1 MFLNGRVC
9 YAIYLMII
17 CFTSLLRRLPATAYL
32 NCQYHAAATDTS
44 ARYVYVDCGWAV
56 KFAMYGITVTVN
68 SRFMKVV
75 VGASVSEPHTGV
87 FNCFFSY
94 IITSLQVMTWQ

>member
-1 MFLNGRVC
+1 
-9 YAIYLMII
+9 MII
-17 CFTSLLRRLPATAYL
+17 CFTALLRRLPATAYL

-44 ARYVYVDCGWAV
+44 ARYVYVDCGCAV

-87 FNCFFSY
+87 CSIAFFHILLHCY
-94 IITSLQVMTWQ
+94 KL